1 MDELSRSKYLN
12 DIEYFSRKV
21 EADPSSKLFMPLAV
35 ALLKLNKYD
44 DVIYYCSQGL
54 EHFPDFAAAKT
65 VMAQAYM
72 GKGRV
77 EDAKGL
83 LKQVILLN
91 RFNYK
96 ANKLMGD
103 IYRSEQDISRALDYY
118 EKAWEISPEDRRL
131 KDDINE
137 LRSRG
142 EDGIEL
148 NDVELPDGYASILSD
163 HAAEEIASAVIKD
176 LAGYDLDQSVKE
188 ITEDEAEQALA
199 EITAREEELK
209 AEADDGFD
217 MESIRLEDYE
227 EEIKVNLL
235 NSVNDNIMVEVVPL
249 EPEPV
254 QESVF
259 IGSGDDEP
267 IELGSFADEVNR
279 AEDEAV
285 LSVMAGIV
293 ASKLEESHLST
304 EPANAEPDDY
314 LKSFSEKL
322 VDEDIIENFDET
334 EDQVKDDIDELFAQV
349 DIDGEEDLSE
359 NDNFGSFNDDG
370 FADLRDLEL
379 ETEIVKP
386 EPEQNEFAEDVVD
399 EPIYEKFEN
408 NNRLSSINEPEEEVH
423 NDGIAFL
430 NKTVSFTK
438 DDDVL
443 FEDEAGTKVTDD
455 GFADLRDFSI
465 EELEAESVT
474 ADPDHE
480 ELAVSE
486 VDESIYEQLLEE
498 QETDDTEELLGDDSI
513 DLFSQADTLTS
524 QDDFVFEDEVE
535 TKVTDD
541 GFADLRDFSI
551 EELEA
556 ESVTADP
563 DHEELA
569 VSEVDEPICEQLL
582 EEQETDDTEEL
593 LGDGSI
599 YLFSQEDTLTSQG
612 NFVFKDEVETKVTD
626 DGFADLRDFTIEE
639 LEANYSKLEVIDE
652 TSDIKLDATEIEPVI
667 ENELIEIEGK
677 LGLVEEAESELE
689 DELELTAK
697 QSFSTYDEE
706 DEEFINVDP
715 EHYDEG
721 GNNLK
726 YDDEHVVPVDED
738 FITERLLKI
747 ENLEKES
754 ETVQD
759 ELLNIEFQDTEQ
771 QDLEHQETEAS
782 VVELENLEADSV
794 HDEPQI
800 IRSQDTEQQEVEVS
814 VAESPL
820 VEEVEQQVKISEL
833 SKPETVDIIEPIKPK
848 TPQEKLAEAKKL
860 MAEAQI
866 EALEQALLNIRKSS
880 QKDKYLAGSE
890 E

>member
-408 NNRLSSINEPEEEVH
+408 NNRLSSINEPEGEVH

-541 GFADLRDFSI
+541 GFADLRDFS
-551 EELEA
+551 
-556 ESVTADP
+556 
-563 DHEELA
+563 
-569 VSEVDEPICEQLL
+569 
-582 EEQETDDTEEL
+582 
-593 LGDGSI
+593 
-599 YLFSQEDTLTSQG
+599 
-612 NFVFKDEVETKVTD
+612 
-626 DGFADLRDFTIEE
+626 IEE